1 MRYLKNKVSRALE
14 KKGSSPENILT
25 PEALQRTLQKVFHN
39 EKFIV
44 KQDSHNQFI
53 LIKQETIIPI
63 KQEPSVVTTTP
74 TSTPTPVPK
83 FASILKCDY
92 KPIVRSPEPLKKDVQ
107 TNKNIVKNYA
117 RAMINFALSEMSHT
131 YLNKIIAQEGIDH
144 KEFKEFLLTQ
154 KEIINS
160 IKTLRDALL
169 IPEGDRSK
177 LSAFK
182 RAFKAISEVF
192 IKFFAV
198 NWIFNSK
205 INDKTLHL
213 KYRFKILRRIR
224 NPEHF
229 TYLENFNK
237 TR

>member
-1 MRYLKNKVSRALE
+1 MRYLKNKVSKALE
-14 KKGSSPENILT
+14 KTRVSPQVKLT
-25 PEALQRTLQKVFHN
+25 SETLEKILQKTFQN

-44 KQDSHNQFI
+44 RQNSQNQFI
-53 LIKQETIIPI
+53 LIKQEPIIAHK
-63 KQEPSVVTTTP
+63 KQEEVSVV
-74 TSTPTPVPK
+74 SAVPK
-83 FASILKCDY
+83 FASVLKCDY
-92 KPIVRSPEPLKKDVQ
+92 KPVLRSPEPPRRDTQ

-117 RAMINFALSEMSHT
+117 RAMINFALSEMSRP
-131 YLNKIIAQEGIDH
+131 YLNKIIEEHNINL
-144 KEFKEFLLTQ
+144 KEFKEFLLIQ

-169 IPEGDRSK
+169 IPEGDEMTKQSS
-177 LSAFK
+177 LK
-182 RAFKAISEVF
+182 RAFRAISEIF
-192 IKFFAV
+192 IKFFSV

-205 INDKTLHL
+205 INDKLLHL
-213 KYRFKILRRIR
+213 KYRYKILRRIR

>member
-14 KKGSSPENILT
+14 KTRLSPENKLT
-25 PEALQRTLQKVFHN
+25 PEALERTLQKAFN
-39 EKFIV
+39 TEKFIV

-53 LIKQETIIPI
+53 LIKQDSIIPI
-63 KQEPSVVTTTP
+63 KQEPSVVTP
-74 TSTPTPVPK
+74 TAIPK
-83 FASILKCDY
+83 FASVLKCDY
-92 KPIVRSPEPLKKDVQ
+92 KPIVRSPEPARRDVQ

-117 RAMINFALSEMSHT
+117 RAMINFALSEMSQT
-131 YLNKIIAQEGIDH
+131 YLNKIIAEEGIDH

-182 RAFKAISEVF
+182 RAFKAISEIF
-192 IKFFAV
+192 IKFFSV

>member
-14 KKGSSPENILT
+14 KTRASPENVLT
-25 PEALQRTLQKVFHN
+25 SEALERTLQKAFN
-39 EKFIV
+39 TEKFIV

-53 LIKQETIIPI
+53 LIKQESIITP
-63 KQEPSVVTTTP
+63 KQEAPVVTATT
-74 TSTPTPVPK
+74 VPK
-83 FASILKCDY
+83 FASVLKCDY
-92 KPIVRSPEPLKKDVQ
+92 KPVIRSPEPVKKDVQ

-117 RAMINFALSEMSHT
+117 RAMINFALSDMSHT
-131 YLNKIIAQEGIDH
+131 YLNKIITEHGIDH

-177 LSAFK
+177 LSAMK
-182 RAFKAISEVF
+182 RAFKAISEIF

-213 KYRFKILRRIR
+213 KYRYKILRRIR